1 MNTEILKR
9 LLAFIVL
16 CLVQALILN
25 RIRLFGFATPL
36 LPVYFVI
43 TFHRGYPKWA
53 ILTWSFLLGSP
64 GVAAASMT
72 FVALLQ
78 PYLLEPFV
86 PRDSADDLKVS
97 VRSLGWGKFATL
109 AFLLVLIYVLVFFS
123 LEAFNFYNWQ
133 QWLMCV
139 GGSTVLTYLF
149 ILVIENLRTK

>member
-53 ILTWSFLLGSP
+53 ILTWSFLLGLCLDTFSNTP
-64 GVAAASMT
+64 GVAASSMT
-72 FVALLQ
+72 FVL
-78 PYLLEPFV
+78 
-86 PRDSADDLKVS
+86 
-97 VRSLGWGKFATL
+97 SL
-109 AFLLVLIYVLVFFS
+109 
-123 LEAFNFYNWQ
+123 
-133 QWLMCV
+133 
-139 GGSTVLTYLF
+139 STYWCSSRWRHSISITG
-149 ILVIENLRTK
+149 NSG